1 MAHREFSLVPTMRAQ
16 ADQKPHRKEAEQ
28 RVFVVDGLKTN
39 LVGLPVITT
48 LSQQL
53 QLDAELILKKA
64 KKRIRQKK
72 AVGEHRRNSRLQW
85 KERPDVKS
93 SVFARSPRR
102 DSTRTLCENFPQ
114 NCPRV
119 FRGCREGP

>member
-1 MAHREFSLVPTMRAQ
+1 MRAQ